1 MKDSLTPWCR
11 MFEVSLEL
19 ALMLIAAAFAAGFV
33 DSIAGGGGL
42 ITLPVLLLAGATP
55 LQALSTN
62 KVQGSFGAAT
72 AALSYAASGHVNL
85 RRQIRAAGLAFVAGL
100 VGALLVS
107 VIPTEGLRLALPVV
121 LIGIAAFFALKKG
134 LDDTDRAE
142 RIRPATFT
150 AFVVPLIGFY
160 DGLIG
165 PGAGAFYMIGFV
177 SLAGY
182 GVLRATAHT
191 KLLNFASNIGGL
203 VAFAAVGAPWWVTG
217 LAMGL
222 AQVAGARL
230 GSRLAMRVGA
240 KVIKPLL
247 VVTST
252 ALALRLIWQMI

>member
-1 MKDSLTPWCR
+1 
-11 MFEVSLEL
+11 MFETSLEL
-19 ALMLIAAAFAAGFV
+19 TLMLIGAAFAAGFV

-62 KVQGSFGAAT
+62 KVQGVFGAAT

-85 RRQIRAAGLAFVAGL
+85 RRQIGAAALAGLAGL
-100 VGALLVS
+100 IGALLVS

-121 LIGIAAFFALKKG
+121 LIGIAGFFAFRKG

-177 SLAGY
+177 TLAGY

-191 KLLNFASNIGGL
+191 KLLNFASNLGGL
-203 VAFAAVGAPWWVTG
+203 IGFAALGAPWWMTG
-217 LAMGL
+217 LAMGM
-222 AQVAGARL
+222 AQIVGARI
-230 GSRLAMRVGA
+230 GSRVAMRVGA
-240 KVIKPLL
+240 RVIKPLL
-247 VVTST
+247 VVTSG
-252 ALALRLIWQMI
+252 ALALRLIWQML

>member
-1 MKDSLTPWCR
+1 
-11 MFEVSLEL
+11 MFEVPLDM
-19 ALMLIAAAFAAGFV
+19 ALMLIGAAFAAGFV

-42 ITLPVLLLAGATP
+42 ITLPVLLLSGATP

-62 KVQGSFGAAT
+62 KVQGVFGAAT
-72 AALSYAASGHVNL
+72 AALSYAASGHVKL
-85 RRQIRAAGLAFVAGL
+85 RRQIGAASLAFLAGLC
-100 VGALLVS
+100 GALLVS
-107 VIPTEGLRLALPVV
+107 VLPTEGLRLGLPVV
-121 LIGIAAFFALKKG
+121 LIAIAAFFALKKG
-134 LDDTDRAE
+134 LDDTDRTE
-142 RIRPATFT
+142 RIRPAAFT

-177 SLAGY
+177 TLAGY
-182 GVLRATAHT
+182 GVLKATAHT
-191 KLLNFASNIGGL
+191 KLLNFASNLGGL
-203 VAFAAVGAPWWVTG
+203 VAFAATGAPWWVTG
-217 LAMGL
+217 LCMGL

-252 ALALRLIWQMI
+252 ALALRLIWQLL